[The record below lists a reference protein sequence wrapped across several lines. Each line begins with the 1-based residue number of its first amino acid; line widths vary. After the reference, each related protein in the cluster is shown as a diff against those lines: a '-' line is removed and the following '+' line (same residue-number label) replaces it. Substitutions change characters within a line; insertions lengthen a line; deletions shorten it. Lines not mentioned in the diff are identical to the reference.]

1 MSVRITRMC
10 IPTSYARYSA
20 AVRAIR
26 GVTSRSTAGSSARFR
41 NRTARFR
48 APVRSKSSMNTRASS
63 WVIPIAAN
71 TTPNGS
77 LLPRTFAWRAICR
90 ATSLCGRP
98 APENSGSFW
107 PRTRVFRPSIVEI
120 PVWMNSAGCSREYG
134 LMAEPVMSTRFSGTI
149 GGPPSIASPAPLRIR
164 PSMSLDTFSLIVS
177 PRNFTVDWR
186 SIPAVPSNTWTTTM
200 SFEESRT
207 CPRFREPSGRATST
221 SSPYPT
227 HSVFSTKI
235 SGPAIS
241 VIVRYSF
248 GISRRPQLL
257 ELLIHLREGL
267 LELLVELRLVL
278 YPREDLPGLQP
289 RDVLHGDVELH
300 RLLPEVGVLLDRAH
314 EFELPRGR
322 AERVHRVI
330 RVLLEEDLADHPG
343 DLEGERLVRRECVR
357 ADEPDDLL
365 KLRLLLEG
373 PLGPRP
379 EAGPLL
385 VHILPEPVLEDLRV
399 QAVRREP
406 VDRGEVTSRPQRSVQ
421 GPEHLHDPER
431 PLGHGLGEIAA
442 ARGDR
447 SDNAHA
453 PLQPR
458 QRLRPPR
465 AFVELAEPGGEVR
478 GEALLPRHLLE
489 PARDLPH
496 RLCPAG

>member
-26 GVTSRSTAGSSARFR
+26 GVIKRSTAGSSARFR

-63 WVIPIAAN
+63 WVIPIAAK

-120 PVWMNSAGCSREYG
+120 PVWMSSAGCSREYG
-134 LMAEPVMSTRFSGTI
+134 LIAEPVMSTRFSGTI
-149 GGPPSIASPAPLRIR
+149 GGPPSMGSPAPLRMR
-164 PSMSLDTFSLIVS
+164 PSMSCETFSLIVS

-200 SFEESRT
+200 SFEESST
-207 CPRFREPSGRATST
+207 WPRFRVPSGRFTST

-235 SGPAIS
+235 RGPAIT

-248 GISRRPQLL
+248 GISRCPQFL
-257 ELLIHLREGL
+257 ELLVHPCEGL
-267 LELLVELRLVL
+267 VELFVELRLVL
-278 YPREDLPGLQP
+278 HPREELPGLQA
-289 RDVLHGDVELH
+289 RDVLHGHVELH
-300 RLLPEVGVLLDRAH
+300 RLLAEVGVLLDRA
-314 EFELPRGR
+314 EELELPRRR
-322 AERVHRVI
+322 AERVHRMV
-330 RVLLEEDLADHPG
+330 RVPLEEDLPDHAG
-343 DLEGERLVRRECVR
+343 DLQGELLLRRECIR
-357 ADEPDDLL
+357 ADEADDLFE
-365 KLRLLLEG
+365 LRLFLEG

-379 EAGPLL
+379 EPGPLL
-385 VHILPEPVLEDLRV
+385 VHVLPEPVLQGLRV

-406 VDRGEVTSRPQRSVQ
+406 VDRGGGS
-421 GPEHLHDPER
+421 
-431 PLGHGLGEIAA
+431 
-442 ARGDR
+442 
-447 SDNAHA
+447 
-453 PLQPR
+453 PR
-458 QRLRPPR
+458 
-465 AFVELAEPGGEVR
+465 PGG
-478 GEALLPRHLLE
+478 GGA
-489 PARDLPH
+489 
-496 RLCPAG
+496 